1 MTESCS
7 HSPTGVSPSIPAHS
21 NALRLGKQDT
31 IRYNALH
38 LYYVTIIDSVWALS
52 VSLAA
57 TNEISIDF
65 FSSSYS
71 DASLRTVRP
80 PKLKQGS

>member
-1 MTESCS
+1 M
-7 HSPTGVSPSIPAHS
+7 PTGVSPSIPARS
-21 NALRLGKQDT
+21 NALRLGKRDI
-31 IRYNALH
+31 IRYNTLH
-38 LYYVTIIDSVWALS
+38 LYHITMTDSVWALS

-71 DASLRTVRP
+71 DASLRTVRSP
-80 PKLKQGS
+80 ELKQGS